1 MALKIIIKGKVHGVG
16 YRVKLINMAL
26 EYGIDRFAVFNTFT
40 NGKEAVMILVDAPEE
55 ILELLKERIKAEK
68 PEKAI
73 VESVEFLECRF
84 SVPPIERSMQAF
96 QIEHWGKAI
105 PIMLNMLEK
114 QDLMLEK
121 QDKMLEK
128 QDLMLEKMDLM
139 LEKQDLMLEKQ
150 DKMLEKQDLMLEK
163 QDKMLE
169 KQDLMLEK
177 QDKMLEKQDLVIN
190 KLDETKQE
198 LGSKIDQT
206 REDLAER
213 LDETNAKLEL
223 LRSDLRDYLE
233 KNMKELNAR
242 ILRIEE
248 ALRKAGLM

>member
-150 DKMLEKQDLMLEK
+150 DKMLEKQDL
-163 QDKMLE
+163 
-169 KQDLMLEK
+169 
-177 QDKMLEKQDLVIN
+177 VIN

-233 KNMKELNAR
+233 KT
-242 ILRIEE
+242 
-248 ALRKAGLM
+248 

>member
-1 MALKIIIKGKVHGVG
+1 
-16 YRVKLINMAL
+16 
-26 EYGIDRFAVFNTFT
+26 
-40 NGKEAVMILVDAPEE
+40 
-55 ILELLKERIKAEK
+55 
-68 PEKAI
+68 
-73 VESVEFLECRF
+73 
-84 SVPPIERSMQAF
+84 F

-114 QDLMLEK
+114 QDL
-121 QDKMLEK
+121 
-128 QDLMLEKMDLM
+128 
-139 LEKQDLMLEKQ
+139 
-150 DKMLEKQDLMLEK
+150 
-163 QDKMLE
+163 
-169 KQDLMLEK
+169 
-177 QDKMLEKQDLVIN
+177 MLEKQDLVIN

>member
-121 QDKMLEK
+121 QD
-128 QDLMLEKMDLM
+128 
-139 LEKQDLMLEKQ
+139 
-150 DKMLEKQDLMLEK
+150 
-163 QDKMLE
+163 
-169 KQDLMLEK
+169 
-177 QDKMLEKQDLVIN
+177 LVIN

>member
-121 QDKMLEK
+121 QDLMLEKQDKMLEK
-128 QDLMLEKMDLM
+128 QDLMLEKQDKM
-139 LEKQDLMLEKQ
+139 LEKMDLMLEKQ

-169 KQDLMLEK
+169 KMDLMLEK
-177 QDKMLEKQDLVIN
+177 QDKMLEKQDLMLEKQDKMLEKMDVMLEKQDLVIN
-190 KLDETKQE
+190 KLDETK
-198 LGSKIDQT
+198 
-206 REDLAER
+206 
-213 LDETNAKLEL
+213 
-223 LRSDLRDYLE
+223 
-233 KNMKELNAR
+233 
-242 ILRIEE
+242 
-248 ALRKAGLM
+248 

>member
-121 QDKMLEK
+121 QD
-128 QDLMLEKMDLM
+128 
-139 LEKQDLMLEKQ
+139 LMLEKQ
-150 DKMLEKQDLMLEK
+150 DKMLEKQDLMLE
-163 QDKMLE
+163 
-169 KQDLMLEK
+169 
-177 QDKMLEKQDLVIN
+177 
-190 KLDETKQE
+190 
-198 LGSKIDQT
+198 
-206 REDLAER
+206 
-213 LDETNAKLEL
+213 
-223 LRSDLRDYLE
+223 
-233 KNMKELNAR
+233 
-242 ILRIEE
+242 
-248 ALRKAGLM
+248 